1 MGVAGGRGERRCVL
15 VDELGAGLRLST
27 GPAAPLPPGG
37 WGAGVSA
44 SARTCIRGRRRP
56 EAARAA
62 HPRHVVR
69 WHGRGAGRRRRRPRH
84 RAARE
89 LDPERL
95 WKPPYSACPS
105 AAPPQTVLL
114 DPLFRTHNRCGQV
127 QQILIGLFPL
137 TPASK
142 ATEAWKNGT
151 WATLAVLPA
160 ENLVLVPPTLAERPL
175 KLVVAN
181 NMWVALGALK
191 RGRLAAGER
200 VLVVGAAGI
209 LGACAVQVAIA
220 LGAAQVFAVGRRR
233 ERQLQELA
241 AICPGRIT
249 ALPINHSRD
258 VEEQLQE
265 AMQRGSVELVVDFQ
279 EHVETPRMTL
289 AALAMLAQGGRAVF
303 AGAVAAQVPV
313 DYSWM
318 IVKELEI
325 LGSFMYGPEAP
336 AQVLR
341 LIESGALPLDA
352 YHVEQFGL
360 EDATAAMEVA
370 STKKTPFDIVVL
382 SPNGHLEV

>member
-27 GPAAPLPPGG
+27 GPASPLPPGG
-37 WGAGVSA
+37 ALITVACASVSA
-44 SARTCIRGRRRP
+44 SAKDVYT
-56 EAARAA
+56 
-62 HPRHVVR
+62 
-69 WHGRGAGRRRRRPRH
+69 GAGGLKPLVPLIPGTSCVGTVE
-84 RAARE
+84 E
-89 LDPERL
+89 LADDVVGL
-95 WKPPYSACPS
+95 DIG
-105 AAPPQTVLL
+105 QTVLL
-114 DPLFRTHNRCGQV
+114 DPLFRTHNRCGEV

-160 ENLVLVPPTLAERPL
+160 ENLALVPPSLAERPL

-181 NMWVALGALK
+181 NMCEALGALK
-191 RGRLAAGER
+191 RARLAAGER

-209 LGACAVQVAIA
+209 LGACAVQVAVA
-220 LGAAQVFAVGRRR
+220 LGAARVFAVGRRR
-233 ERQLQELA
+233 ERQLQELV
-241 AICPGRIT
+241 AICPDRIT
-249 ALPINHSRD
+249 AVPISHSRD

-360 EDATAAMEVA
+360 EDAAAAMEVA
-370 STKKTPFDIVVL
+370 STKRTPFDIVVL
-382 SPNGHLEV
+382 SPNGHLQF